1 MSESGERFSNHGA
14 SRHQRGFAVDGD
26 RLRRLRAA
34 RGWTQLEAAARADL
48 SERLLCKAESGGPLE
63 LPSISLLA
71 RLYSTA
77 TAPLMAGDLLLADSF
92 SSGGAEIESLVRR
105 WLNERWGAQRLDVL
119 DQLVAADCLFHVRGE
134 TLDLAAARERFT
146 TLRAACADARF
157 SLDNLAVREAVAI
170 VRWHVRAT
178 AGERRTGQPAN
189 ARGGTID
196 GLISLYVAG
205 DKLREVWIYWS
216 PWRWPGR

>member
-1 MSESGERFSNHGA
+1 MSEPGDRFSNQGA

-26 RLRRLRAA
+26 RLRRLRVA

-77 TAPLMAGDLLLADSF
+77 TAPLMAGDLLLADSL
-92 SSGGAEIESLVRR
+92 SSGAAETESLVRR
-105 WLNERWGAQRLDVL
+105 WLDERWNGQRLDVL
-119 DQLVAADCLFHVRGE
+119 DQLVAGDCVFHARGE
-134 TLDLAAARERFT
+134 TLDLAAARERFAA
-146 TLRAACADARF
+146 LRATFPKVRLSID
-157 SLDNLAVREAVAI
+157 DLAVRGAVAM

-178 AGERRTGQPAN
+178 PARRRAVKPPGGR
-189 ARGGTID
+189 RGAID
-196 GLISLYVAG
+196 GLSSLYVEG
-205 DKLREVWIYWS
+205 GRLREAWICWNL
-216 PWRWPGR
+216 